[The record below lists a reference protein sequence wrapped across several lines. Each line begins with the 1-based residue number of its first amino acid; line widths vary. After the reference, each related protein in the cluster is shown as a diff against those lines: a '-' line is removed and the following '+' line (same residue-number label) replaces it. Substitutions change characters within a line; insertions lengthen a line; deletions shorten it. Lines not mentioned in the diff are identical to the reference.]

1 MVRDISHK
9 SEEKE
14 LIGNLK
20 GERTYGGS
28 WMLAEIWQ
36 EEKKEVRYRWG
47 KIVLSKDMVTA
58 TAKGILGGEGENAT
72 EQYMILCNLLDFIV

>member
-1 MVRDISHK
+1 MVGRK
-9 SEEKE
+9 
-14 LIGNLK
+14 
-20 GERTYGGS
+20 
-28 WMLAEIWQ
+28 
-36 EEKKEVRYRWG
+36 KKEVRYRWG